1 LRRSEEYLEY
11 LSGKLA
17 EELGRR
23 LQTEVVRG
31 DAATVIVEAAERGE
45 ESVLITVGSRN
56 LGTIKRLIL
65 GSVSSDVLRALSGP
79 LLVYRRP
86 AT

>member
-65 GSVSSDVLRALSGP
+65 GSVTSDVLRALSGP

>member
-1 LRRSEEYLEY
+1 
-11 LSGKLA
+11 
-17 EELGRR
+17 
-23 LQTEVVRG
+23 
-31 DAATVIVEAAERGE
+31 VIVEAAERGE
-45 ESVLITVGSRN
+45 ESVLITVGSWN

-65 GSVSSDVLRALSGP
+65 GSVTSDVLRALSGP